1 MSALYR
7 HRSISSGVSAASTSH
22 LMVAVQSATADHKYW
37 LPPVLRSV
45 YAGYLPSGRENSVMP
60 KHLTSVP
67 VFGSLPVRLYTS
79 PPFRC
84 SAPFRSASTPHLRSG
99 VRLPSGPPLHLTSV
113 PVFGSL
119 PVRLYTSPPFRC
131 SAPFRSASTPHLRS
145 GVRLPSGPP
154 LHLTSVPVFGSLP
167 VRLHL

>member
-1 MSALYR
+1 MEWCCCWP
-7 HRSISSGVSAASTSH
+7 
-22 LMVAVQSATADHKYW
+22 Q
-37 LPPVLRSV
+37 LRLLLRCMFW
-45 YAGYLPSGRENSVMP
+45 YHNH

-131 SAPFRSASTPHLRS
+131 SAPF
-145 GVRLPSGPP
+145 
-154 LHLTSVPVFGSLP
+154 
-167 VRLHL
+167 

>member
-1 MSALYR
+1 MDNKDSHASGTSNVRIVYYDSAWIHWLFNQIALYWSSWSVTGQAKMIIASTPHLR
-7 HRSISSGVSAASTSH
+7 SGV
-22 LMVAVQSATADHKYW
+22 
-37 LPPVLRSV
+37 R
-45 YAGYLPSGRENSVMP
+45 LPSGP
-60 KHLTSVP
+60 PLHLTSVP

-131 SAPFRSASTPHLRS
+131 SAPFRSASTPH
-145 GVRLPSGPP
+145 
-154 LHLTSVPVFGSLP
+154 
-167 VRLHL
+167 